1 MRAYILTSGILFGLV
16 AFMHLFITIEHF
28 RMPATDAWLVIAPGA
43 IFVISSSLAIWAWQ
57 LLTRKA
63 AP

>member
-28 RMPATDAWLVIAPGA
+28 RMPVTDPWLVIAPA
-43 IFVISSSLAIWAWQ
+43 VIFLASSSLAVWAWQ
-57 LLTRKA
+57 LLARKPA
-63 AP
+63 A